1 MADERSAWR
10 ANDIV
15 TYDGVREAA
24 NAAIAA
30 VLRLA
35 DDGAILPERAI
46 AEASA
51 IRIALLEVNA
61 YDRSALDAL
70 LERFKKSGAAEYSGL
85 PL

>member
-15 TYDGVREAA
+15 TYDLFREAA
-24 NAAIAA
+24 NTAIAA
-30 VLRLA
+30 VLRRA
-35 DDGAILPERAI
+35 DDGAILHERAI

-51 IRIALLEVNA
+51 IRRELIQVDA

-70 LERFKKSGAAEYSGL
+70 LERFQTRAADHSGL
-85 PL
+85 PS